1 MYVVDIYGILYIQE
15 MSDTQLTQRTATMTY
30 ETICKFFLN
39 GNENMLLGLPVSE
52 ATLKEY
58 FTYYPND
65 GQYEMS
71 EFLNFEREYITVTNG
86 IVTAVFSDF

>member
-15 MSDTQLTQRTATMTY
+15 MSDTQLTQRAATMTY

-52 ATLKEY
+52 ATIKQH
-58 FTYYPND
+58 FTYYAEY
-65 GQYEMS
+65 GVYEMN